1 MSLIN
6 SLIKL
11 DIAILVAIV
20 GLAVTIWQHFREL
33 KKEQVFREKQ
43 KIQEIKDTS
52 KRDAR
57 IEGKIDF
64 FGERLDRIEM
74 WITSMS
80 GFKGEK

>member
-1 MSLIN
+1 MELIS

-11 DIAILVAIV
+11 DIAILIAII
-20 GLAVTIWQHFREL
+20 GLAFTIWQHFREF
-33 KKEQVFREKQ
+33 KKEQTAREKQ
-43 KIQEIKDTS
+43 KIQEIKDAS

-74 WITSMS
+74 WISANS
-80 GFKGEK
+80 GFRGEQ